1 MVTKKQ
7 RRLWAFLA
15 SSACVMWGI
24 SGLFA
29 KALFNIDPHI
39 TPMWLTQIRMIISG
53 LILIAGAGMFK
64 QHPLQ
69 IIKNKQDF
77 LEILIYGVFGLIPFQ
92 LFYFIVV
99 QKANASIAT
108 ILQFVGP
115 FFVMAYLA
123 LRHKQVIRPLDII
136 ASISAFAGVVLLA
149 THGNFTHLSL
159 TVDVLFWGF
168 LSAIG
173 VATNTL
179 LPIRVLKIRQI
190 SSLVVT
196 GWGLLFAGIC
206 LIIIHPQMPTI
217 PNNPLIWLYI
227 ASVIIIGTVIPFQL
241 ITNSLRFI
249 HASTVSLLDAFEPL
263 AATIGSVICF
273 GLVMLPI
280 DWIGSALIILAAM
293 ALNITTKP
301 KRPFAKKYHHR

>member
-15 SSACVMWGI
+15 ASACVMWGI

-29 KALFNIDPHI
+29 KALFNISPHI
-39 TPMWLTQIRMIISG
+39 TPMWLTQVRMIISG
-53 LILIAGAGMFK
+53 LILLIGAGIFK
-64 QHPLQ
+64 QHP
-69 IIKNKQDF
+69 IKTLTVKKDF
-77 LEILIYGVFGLIPFQ
+77 LEIITYGLFGLIPFQ

-108 ILQFVGP
+108 ILQFIGP

-123 LRHKQVIRPLDII
+123 IRHEQVIRPLDII
-136 ASISAFAGVVLLA
+136 ASISAFLGVVLLA

-159 TVDVLFWGF
+159 TPEVLFWGF

-179 LPIRVLKIRQI
+179 LPIHVLKVRKI

-196 GWGLLFAGIC
+196 GWGLLFAGIV
-206 LIIIHPQMPTI
+206 LVIVHPQMPAI
-217 PNNPLIWLYI
+217 PNDPRVWLYT
-227 ASVIIIGTVIPFQL
+227 AGVIIIGTVIPFQL
-241 ITNSLRFI
+241 MTNSLRFI
-249 HASTVSLLDAFEPL
+249 KASTTSLLDAFEPL

-273 GLVMLPI
+273 GLVMLPV
-280 DWIGSALIILAAM
+280 DWVGSVLIILAAM
-293 ALNITTKP
+293 ALNFTPKP
-301 KRPFAKKYHHR
+301 HHAFYKKHLHH